1 MSQPKSFILL
11 CGDGGAWLD
20 GLVWSHWG
28 AATSTATG
36 VLLEKTCDPTCAAG
50 GTTSSTA
57 TVTLT
62 GLKDG
67 RYTSL
72 RIVTPR
78 GVSDYRLDA
87 MGPVT
92 VG

>member
-1 MSQPKSFILL
+1 M
-11 CGDGGAWLD
+11 
-20 GLVWSHWG
+20 WSHWG

-67 RYTSL
+67 RYSSL
-72 RIVTPR
+72 RIVTPK

-92 VG
+92 AG